1 MLAIPS
7 FYQDRLGTNFGRAAA
22 LKKEMMRFLA
32 GILVA
37 RHVSDLEQEHTD
49 EVREKN
55 AALRAICLCA
65 CVCPEPVLGKPSLF
79 I

>member
-7 FYQDRLGTNFGRAAA
+7 FYQDRLGTNVGRAAA

-49 EVREKN
+49 EVRKKRRGKRREKRP
-55 AALRAICLCA
+55 LVCM
-65 CVCPEPVLGKPSLF
+65 CVSF
-79 I
+79 